1 MSNYGYDYDDGQADF
16 HAAMAKMEAANNPP
30 RDLLSDPPET
40 KQEEAPTPKPALDH
54 NVMINPYAGQGSVTS
69 SNQEQTGKPMFFNNA
84 GQVFDAAKVD
94 EHTTVR
100 IGAIETNTGN
110 ALRQGYIKKG
120 GNGEYVLTSLGRAYQ
135 GQAQQQAAPQTSES
149 IVPPQHQAVIN
160 KLVSRVD
167 FGSGASVPGMIGAA
181 VDAMIDGKNVEF
193 GNLCRDLAE
202 TVRANPETIAPWLD
216 DCVNDC
222 LESGLNV
229 ASKATGIHGD
239 ELWNR
244 LNSKA
249 GNQTR
254 KQFTKA
260 CVQGDRRTIV
270 QIANA
275 LRFGDTLR

>member
-1 MSNYGYDYDDGQADF
+1 MQ
-16 HAAMAKMEAANNPP
+16 
-30 RDLLSDPPET
+30 
-40 KQEEAPTPKPALDH
+40 
-54 NVMINPYAGQGSVTS
+54 
-69 SNQEQTGKPMFFNNA
+69 
-84 GQVFDAAKVD
+84 
-94 EHTTVR
+94 
-100 IGAIETNTGN
+100 IGAIETNTAN
-110 ALRQGYIKKG
+110 ALRQGYIEK
-120 GNGEYVLTSLGRAYQ
+120 NSSGEYVLTSLGRAYQ
-135 GQAQQQAAPQTSES
+135 GQAQQAAAPQHSES
-149 IVPPQHQAVIN
+149 IVPAQHQAVIN

-167 FGSGASVPGMIGAA
+167 FGSGGNVPGMIGAA
-181 VDAMIDGKNVEF
+181 VDAMVDGKNVEF

-202 TVRANPETIAPWLD
+202 VTRADASSIAPWLD

-222 LESGLNV
+222 LESGLKA

-244 LNSKA
+244 LNSRA